1 MSSQLFTAFPLA
13 ALSLANR
20 IVISPMCQYSAEN
33 GSATDWHMLHLG
45 HLALSGAG
53 LLMIEA
59 TAVEAA
65 GRITFGDLGLYSDD
79 NAAALDRVVRACRRY
94 GKAAIGIQLAHA
106 GRKASARVP
115 WEGGGSLTAAAGAW
129 PTAAPSAVPHD
140 DGWQTPKELDRAGM
154 ARIAAAHAAAAR
166 RALALGIDL
175 VELHSA
181 HGYLLHEFL
190 SPLANHR
197 TDCYGGSREN
207 RMRFPLEVAASLRQA
222 WPRDRPLG
230 ARLSATDWVDG
241 GFSPDDAVAYAAA
254 LESLGFDY
262 VCVSSGGFAK
272 GRAPSRPGYNLPFA
286 QRIRRETGIATRVVG
301 LIVEPHQAEAII
313 ASGQA
318 DLVALAR
325 AFLDDPRWGW
335 HAAEALGA
343 APTAPPQYERA
354 VAPAW
359 PGAAFRHGA
368 PRA

>member
-1 MSSQLFTAFPLA
+1 MSSQLFTPFPLG
-13 ALSLANR
+13 ALRLANR
-20 IVISPMCQYSAEN
+20 IVVSPMCQYSAED

-45 HLALSGAG
+45 HLAVSGAG

-65 GRITFGDLGLYSDD
+65 GRISPGDLGLYSDD
-79 NAAALDRVVRACRRY
+79 NAAALSRVLRACRRY

-106 GRKASARVP
+106 GRKGSAHVP
-115 WEGGGSLTAAAGAW
+115 WAGGGSLAAAEGAW
-129 PTAAPSAVPHD
+129 PTFAPSALPHGE
-140 DGWQTPKELDRAGM
+140 GWQVPLALDRAGM
-154 ARIAAAHAAAAR
+154 ARIAAAHATAAR

-190 SPLANHR
+190 SPLANR
-197 TDCYGGSREN
+197 RSDAYGGSREN
-207 RMRFPLEVAASLRQA
+207 RMRFPLEVAAALREV

-254 LESLGFDY
+254 LKSIGFDY
-262 VCVSSGGFAK
+262 VCVSSGGFAG
-272 GRAPSRPGYNLPFA
+272 GRPPGEAGYNLPFA
-286 QRIRRETGIATRVVG
+286 QRIRSETGIATRVVG

-325 AFLDDPRWGW
+325 AFLDDPRWAW
-335 HAAEALGA
+335 HAAQMLGV
-343 APTAPPQYERA
+343 APTVPPQYDRA
-354 VAPAW
+354 VPPASN
-359 PGAAFRHGA
+359 GAALRVGS
-368 PRA
+368 RG